1 MDERQTDRREVDG
14 EGEDDKRHD
23 PEHGLH
29 GSQVGVV
36 ETRLC
41 TQLKRGPIMNSFK
54 TLQLRVSQSH
64 RNRTVLSDA
73 CWVKDDS
80 PPG

>member
-1 MDERQTDRREVDG
+1 MDVNEQQTDRREVDG

-23 PEHGLH
+23 PEYGLH

-41 TQLKRGPIMNSFK
+41 TQLKKGTMYDFIQQTATTSLP
-54 TLQLRVSQSH
+54 VS
-64 RNRTVLSDA
+64 
-73 CWVKDDS
+73 
-80 PPG
+80 

>member
-1 MDERQTDRREVDG
+1 MKERQTDRREVDG

-41 TQLKRGPIMNSFK
+41 TQLKNVTKNDFIQQTATTSLI
-54 TLQLRVSQSH
+54 TTELCCVS
-64 RNRTVLSDA
+64 TA
-73 CWVKDDS
+73 CWVKDS